1 MRVSIPTRN
10 SDDKYF
16 YLINKEYYSY
26 SSSIYMYLE
35 DNYFGLNYKDIKCCL
50 TNTNPGYDS
59 AYVVDHCWFASIGNY
74 TYQSASS
81 FD

>member
-1 MRVSIPTRN
+1 
-10 SDDKYF
+10 
-16 YLINKEYYSY
+16 
-26 SSSIYMYLE
+26 MYLE
-35 DNYFGLNYKDIKCCL
+35 ENYFGLNYKDIKCCL

-74 TYQSASS
+74 TYQSSSS